1 MGKYIE
7 EHLIKDEKIEFE
19 TKYHWIIFVNIWV
32 IFLIPILVPL
42 FKMLGSEFAITSKR
56 VIMKTGL
63 LNSNTFEMS
72 LAKIESVNVNQGVL
86 GKLLD
91 YGTVTFI
98 GTGSTRETFNHVSG
112 PMEFRRKFQE
122 LS

>member
-19 TKYHWIIFVNIWV
+19 TKFHWIIFINIWV
-32 IFLIPILVPL
+32 ILVVPVIAS
-42 FKMLGSEFAITSKR
+42 FIKYISSEFAITSKR

-63 LNSNTFEMS
+63 VNSNTFEMNLS
-72 LAKIESVNVNQGVL
+72 KIESVNVNQSIL
-86 GKLLD
+86 GKMLD

-98 GTGSTRETFNHVSG
+98 GTGSTRETFNYVSK

-122 LS
+122 LT